1 MKINIRQEN
10 SSDYKEVFDLIETAF
25 KKLTISD
32 HKEQYL
38 VERLRNSDAFIPE
51 LSLVAAYEN
60 KIIGHIL
67 LTEIKI
73 KNDREEIS
81 ALALAPLSVLPKF
94 QNRGIGAMLIEN
106 AHSIAEKLN
115 YELIVLLGYEKYY
128 PRFGYEQAD
137 KFGIKIP
144 FDVPKEN
151 CMVKALT
158 KNALD
163 SINGTVVYPQEFNE

>member
-1 MKINIRQEN
+1 
-10 SSDYKEVFDLIETAF
+10 
-25 KKLTISD
+25 
-32 HKEQYL
+32 
-38 VERLRNSDAFIPE
+38 
-51 LSLVAAYEN
+51 
-60 KIIGHIL
+60 
-67 LTEIKI
+67 
-73 KNDREEIS
+73 
-81 ALALAPLSVLPKF
+81 
-94 QNRGIGAMLIEN
+94 MLIEN

-137 KFGIKIP
+137 KFGIKLP

-163 SINGTVVYPQEFNE
+163 NVNGTVVYPQEFKE